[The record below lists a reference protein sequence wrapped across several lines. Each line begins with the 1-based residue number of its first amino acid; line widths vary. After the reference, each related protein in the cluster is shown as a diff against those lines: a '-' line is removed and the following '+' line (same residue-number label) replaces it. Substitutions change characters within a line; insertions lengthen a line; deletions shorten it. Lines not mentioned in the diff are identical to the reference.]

1 MAAPRATRSPRWAL
15 RGRRGRL
22 QAPGGL
28 PPSWRVLAACAAP
41 LSLSLSLS
49 LSLPLHST
57 PLPAAGRLNAQRLAT
72 HHV

>member
-41 LSLSLSLS
+41 LPLPLS

>member
-41 LSLSLSLS
+41 LSLSLSL
-49 LSLPLHST
+49 PLHST